1 MSELKE
7 KTYLF
12 DPGYAQHTTILSIN
26 MEYIYLNLSQ
36 YKNLGQKKMQF
47 KMVYPKILKMM
58 DNNAGFCLGS
68 LLWAAYLKSQGNVK
82 IEGNPCLGGTYDEAE
97 TVEEADYSIEYYERL
112 KKDAKYYLGLDY
124 EINSLHVKILEL
136 YKEFLILNMGFVST
150 RTSEDIQLPTQIDI
164 PSSQDAQKIYD
175 KIQEVIESGK
185 LLDLVDVFGL
195 IYKG

>member
-26 MEYIYLNLSQ
+26 LDYIYLNLGQ

-47 KMVYPKILKMM
+47 KMVYQNILKMV
-58 DNNAGFCLGS
+58 NSNVGFCLGC